1 LGHFPSCFGDEII
14 GFLMPRVS
22 VIIPTYNR
30 PALLRETLRSV
41 SNQTFTDFEII
52 VVDDGSTVPGVE
64 DVCAEFL
71 ECRYFRQENMGRS
84 SARNRGIGEARG
96 ELIAFV
102 DDDDL
107 WKPEKLARQVAFLD
121 QNPHIG
127 LVHSPVE
134 KILFDGTPTGEL
146 IGNNSPQLRS
156 GRVFPYAVRICVVK
170 SPTPL
175 VRREIFTHCGSFDP
189 NLNAGEDWEFWARV
203 SYKYNFGFIAE
214 PLAYYRIQKARTT
227 VGDEY
232 LRNSNYIEK
241 KLAAYVDE
249 KDRRIVHKEVC
260 FAYIRE
266 IRLHTRPLSLKRFS
280 HLCMAWALYPSSCGW
295 KMFWGTLLIGK
306 R

>member
-1 LGHFPSCFGDEII
+1 
-14 GFLMPRVS
+14 MPRVS

-30 PALLRETLRSV
+30 PALLRETLKSV
-41 SNQTFTDFEII
+41 SKQTFADFEII

-84 SARNRGIGEARG
+84 SARNRGIEEARG

-127 LVHSPVE
+127 IVHSPVE

-146 IGNNSPQLRS
+146 IGNNNPEWRS
-156 GRVFPYAVRICVVK
+156 GNVFPYAVKGCVVK

-175 VRREIFTHCGSFDP
+175 VRMEVFMSCGDFDTS
-189 NLNAGEDWEFWARV
+189 LHGAEDWDIWARV
-203 SYKYNFGFIAE
+203 AYRYEFGVIRE
-214 PLAYYRIQKARTT
+214 PLAYYRVHEGSTT
-227 VGDEY
+227 SQDSY
-232 LRNSNYIEK
+232 LKNHSYMAEQ
-241 KLAAYVDE
+241 LCTYVEE
-249 KDRRIVHKEVC
+249 KDRAMVRKQSC
-260 FAYIRE
+260 LAYLGTISHYTE
-266 IRLHTRPLSLKRFS
+266 AQSMKRFR
-280 HLCMAWALYPSSCGW
+280 HLW
-295 KMFWGTLLIGK
+295 KAFRLWPLCIMEKSFWGLLLLS